1 MKTILLIICL
11 LGTISLMAQPS
22 LEKAKA
28 YQDGKFFSDAIVQY
42 EKFLK
47 KTPDNIEAL
56 NGLALCYESINDY
69 GAARDYYFILHR
81 INVNDISISYKL
93 ANCYRFLC
101 DFDSCLIMLDQV
113 KKLIVYTPEEQSIKN
128 AATEEASEIRSLL
141 AFNYKN
147 YSRLLV
153 QEVSDINTP
162 FSEFGIFYL
171 DSMLYF
177 SSMRATNSRIDQR
190 TAQGYSDIYKADFSK
205 WNFNKSRILKMPSK
219 INLYDENEGDF
230 YLDTISKQIYFTRCS
245 GNPSRCG
252 IYTAKM
258 GQNGSLKK
266 VNPLNIN
273 SKEYNTGHATF
284 SSDGNKMIFVSDMPN
299 GLGKRDL
306 YVSTKVNDE
315 WDVPVNLGA
324 TVNTS
329 DDEMF
334 PMLYN
339 DSILFFAS
347 SGHNGFGGLDIF
359 FSIYRNNSWTRP
371 KHLKAPVNSGSDD
384 FNLVFKDELTKGYF
398 CSNRPGGKGSD
409 DIYIYTGN
417 AWQPTMSG
425 IVSDITS
432 GSPVAN
438 AMVILTSSNISDTV
452 FTDGKGFFSSDIVS
466 NKPYRVNIIKQ
477 GYSERIDFL
486 KTPKYFNGFDLTFYR
501 SYQLNPSGT
510 GISAEGTV
518 KDKNTQ
524 KPIDDQPVLIMGKDG
539 YYDKAVTDTSGL
551 YQFQNIHDNNNY
563 TILMAREGYWTQSK
577 TLDVP
582 VLTQP
587 THYSKMSGHDLDFEV
602 EAIEANK
609 EFVINNIYYDFD
621 KASLKEESKLELVKL
636 VQILK
641 DNPNLRV
648 EISSHTDNR
657 GNDVYNQDLSQRR
670 AQSVVNFL
678 IDNGIKKDRLI
689 ARGYG
694 KSRPIIKEAK
704 TEEDHALNRRTS
716 FTIIGIGKINYDDFV
731 PSRMG
736 EKTEETPQS
745 NASVQKKSTVFKVQI
760 YASKSPLQDKTFLKK
775 INEAMPELMI
785 IEEKYPD
792 GYYRYIAGS
801 YSVYEEA
808 KEIRDAIIRL
818 GYTDCF
824 ISTIKN

>member
-1 MKTILLIICL
+1 MKTILILISFL
-11 LGTISLMAQPS
+11 STISLMAQPS

-28 YQDGKFFSDAIVQY
+28 YQDGRFYSDAIAQY
-42 EKFLK
+42 EKVLK
-47 KTPDNIEAL
+47 RAPDNVEAL
-56 NGLALCYESINDY
+56 NGLAECYSSINDY
-69 GAARDYYFILHR
+69 GTAREYYFTLFQMNNNDL
-81 INVNDISISYKL
+81 NVSYKL
-93 ANCYRFLC
+93 ANCYRYLC
-101 DFDSCLIMLDQV
+101 DFDSCLFMLDHISKINAFTPEEEQV
-113 KKLIVYTPEEQSIKN
+113 KKS
-128 AATEEASEIRSLL
+128 ASQDASDIRKLM

-147 YSRLLV
+147 YSRLMV

-162 FSEFGIFYL
+162 FSEFGIFYQ

-177 SSMRATNSRIDQR
+177 SSMRVINSRIDQR

-205 WNFNKSRILKMPSK
+205 WNFNKSRIVRLPSK
-219 INLYDENEGDF
+219 INSYDENEGDL
-230 YLDTISKQIYFTRCS
+230 YLDTLSRQVYFTRCS

-252 IYTAKM
+252 IFVAKM
-258 GQNGSLKK
+258 GQKGTLKK
-266 VNPLNIN
+266 VIPVNLN
-273 SKEYNTGHATF
+273 SKDYNVGHATF

-299 GLGKRDL
+299 GMGMRDL
-306 YVSTKVNDE
+306 YISIKVNDE
-315 WDVPVNLGA
+315 WETPVNLGLP
-324 TVNTS
+324 VNTPG
-329 DDEMF
+329 DEMF

-347 SGHNGFGGLDIF
+347 SGHKGLGGLDIF

-384 FNLVFKDELTKGYF
+384 FNLAFKDEPTKGYF

-432 GSPVAN
+432 GNPISN
-438 AMVILTSSNISDTV
+438 ATVILTSSNISDTV
-452 FTDGKGFFSSDIVS
+452 ITDDKGFFSSDIVS

-518 KDKNTQ
+518 KDKVTK

-539 YYDKAVTDTSGL
+539 YYDKALTDTSGS

-582 VLTQP
+582 LLNQP
-587 THYSKMSGHDLDFEV
+587 THYSKMSGHDLDFEI

-609 EFVINNIYYDFD
+609 EIVINNIYYDFD
-621 KASLKEESKLELVKL
+621 KATLKDESRSELDKL
-636 VQILK
+636 VIILK
-641 DNPNLRV
+641 DNPNLKV
-648 EISSHTDNR
+648 EISSHTDSR
-657 GNDVYNQDLSQRR
+657 GNDAYNMDLSQRR
-670 AQSVVNFL
+670 AQSVVDFL
-678 IDNGIKKDRLI
+678 VVNGIKKDRLI
-689 ARGYG
+689 AKGYG
-694 KSRPIIKEAK
+694 KNRPIIKDAK

-716 FTIIGIGKINYDDFV
+716 FSIIGIGKINYDDFV
-731 PSRMG
+731 ASRGG
-736 EKTEETPQS
+736 EKAENVVQNS
-745 NASVQKKSTVFKVQI
+745 GNSQKKNMVFKVQI
-760 YASKSPLQDKTFLKK
+760 YASKSPLQDKSFLKK
-775 INEAMPELMI
+775 LNDAMPELLI
-785 IEEKYPD
+785 VEEKCPD
-792 GYYRYIAGS
+792 GYYRYYAGQ
-801 YSVYEEA
+801 YSLYEEA
-808 KEIRDAIIRL
+808 REIRDAIIHL
-818 GYTDCF
+818 GYSDCF
-824 ISTIKN
+824 ISTTKN